1 VHCNR
6 AVRAYL
12 TGRDAFNAVAED
24 VALDMWSAMAFEEDS
39 VPRTATRLIQPMM
52 KMMIPAEITTR
63 QNARPSDS
71 WLTASL
77 LRLPS
82 MLIPRTTIASA
93 RVTKPWA
100 GLRSG
105 QLRAKKVRKSENSE
119 ARRNTM
125 RLLARKK
132 PVGHSSILTACDSG
146 EYVSDSVEEEELGR
160 HRGLDEHDDAGR
172 DDCQEGDDVHHTDA
186 VEDDVAW
193 PSQRLGGESHLAVV
207 WYALFCW
214 FVRGLEDAT
223 DLAVAVCIEG
233 QVE

>member
-1 VHCNR
+1 
-6 AVRAYL
+6 
-12 TGRDAFNAVAED
+12 
-24 VALDMWSAMAFEEDS
+24 MAFEKDD
-39 VPRTATRLIQPMM
+39 VVLTATRLIQPIMN
-52 KMMIPAEITTR
+52 MIMPAEITTR

-82 MLIPRTTIASA
+82 MLMPRTTIASA

-125 RLLARKK
+125 RLLARMTS
-132 PVGHSSILTACDSG
+132 VDRSRILTACDGG
-146 EYVSDSVEEEELGR
+146 EYMGDSVEEEELGR

-186 VEDDVAW
+186 IEDDVAW
-193 PSQRLGGESHLAVV
+193 PSQRL
-207 WYALFCW
+207 
-214 FVRGLEDAT
+214 
-223 DLAVAVCIEG
+223 
-233 QVE
+233 

>member
-1 VHCNR
+1 VHSDC
-6 AVRAYL
+6 AVGAYL
-12 TGRDAFNAVAED
+12 TSRDAFTAVTED
-24 VALDMWSAMAFEEDS
+24 VTLDIWSVMAFAKDVMS
-39 VPRTATRLIQPMM
+39 LTATRLIQPMM
-52 KMMIPAEITTR
+52 KMMMPAEITTR

-82 MLIPRTTIASA
+82 MLMPRTTIASA

-125 RLLARKK
+125 WLLARITSFYRSRI
-132 PVGHSSILTACDSG
+132 PTACDSG
-146 EYVSDSVEEEELGR
+146 EYVGDSVEEEELGR
-160 HRGLDEHDDAGR
+160 HRGLDEHDDAGC

-186 VEDDVAW
+186 VEDNVAW
-193 PSQRLGGESHLAVV
+193 PSQRLG
-207 WYALFCW
+207 
-214 FVRGLEDAT
+214 
-223 DLAVAVCIEG
+223 
-233 QVE
+233 